1 MPTANIHP
9 GLPRCLIRSG
19 ASVAMIIR
27 RLVRRVAPR
36 NVLASPLVATCLV
49 DELYRETDMTKDDED
64 WMRKA
69 IDIATERGSD
79 PKLSPIGA
87 VIVRDGQAIAI
98 ERNRTEELCDA
109 TAHAEMMAFRAA
121 GSTVGDMEL
130 RGATL
135 YTTLQPC
142 GMCTMASI
150 WSKVG
155 RIVYGAGR
163 DDVHRMYFEDRSYDT
178 IAFINDAYRDDLVIE
193 GGCLREECAS
203 LYFGPCDHVPE
214 ADQGN
219 I

>member
-1 MPTANIHP
+1 MTITA
-9 GLPRCLIRSG
+9 
-19 ASVAMIIR
+19 
-27 RLVRRVAPR
+27 
-36 NVLASPLVATCLV
+36 T
-49 DELYRETDMTKDDED
+49 DEGY
-64 WMRKA
+64 MRQA
-69 IDIATERGSD
+69 IAIATERGAD
-79 PKLSPIGA
+79 PSMSPIGA
-87 VIVRDGQAIAI
+87 VIVLGGRVIAV

-121 GSTVGDMEL
+121 GREAGDMEL

-178 IAFINDAYRDDLVIE
+178 INFVTDAYRDDLVVE
-193 GGCLREECAS
+193 GDCMRMECAA
-203 LYFGPCDHVPE
+203 LYYGPDDDVPE
-214 ADQGN
+214 EEQGN